1 LQENE
6 DIYFKLRCRKFIEMI
21 AKTTDSPPRSKQLQ
35 GLQKKNPASSKHRER
50 DGLSGVDD
58 EFVDRMDLEE
68 PNLLVKQV
76 DLVNDALQYGQELQS
91 EFKDDSRRKVKQAL
105 KDTFALIAYPDARES
120 SLAPLLEAEGR
131 ISVAE
136 ELNGAILGQW
146 C

>member
-1 LQENE
+1 
-6 DIYFKLRCRKFIEMI
+6 MI
-21 AKTTDSPPRSKQLQ
+21 AKTTDSPPGSKQLR
-35 GLQKKNPASSKHRER
+35 GLQKNDSASSKHRER
-50 DGLSGVDD
+50 DELSGVDN
-58 EFVDRMDLEE
+58 EFVDHMDLEE

-91 EFKDDSRRKVKQAL
+91 EFKDDSRREVKQAL

-120 SLAPLLEAEGR
+120 SLAPSLEAEGR